1 MRPANLLHSNIFAC
15 LSGSQALHPCTIGV
29 LGSALYAGRLT
40 RYIRHAIAKIKSY
53 KQLPRKI
60 VKFFTLFFLLIYS
73 EHASFSQTIDSGTI
87 GNAAMLIDI
96 QLTSAEKDSATDGLK
111 DHMHLYEKMHH
122 YNLPNSQPYP
132 FSFTPALPGYTI
144 PTKQL
149 PVHWQLPVTS
159 LPNDINELAFYS
171 IPQLAS
177 LIKNKKISSVSLTKF
192 FLARL
197 KKWGD
202 TLECVITI
210 TEEMALQQ
218 ARQADEEIKKGI
230 YKGPLHGIPYGLKDL
245 FAVKGYKT
253 TWGSVPYKDQ
263 VIEEDAFVYTQLRN
277 AGAVLCAKLSMGEL
291 AFADRWFGGKTRN
304 PWNIKSGSSGSS
316 AGSASATVAGLLPFA
331 IGTET
336 YGSIVSP
343 SHTCGATGL
352 RPTFGSISRSGA
364 MVLSWSLDKAGPI
377 CRSAEDAAIVFY
389 YLKGTDGKDAA
400 AVERAF
406 NYTGSTNWK
415 KLRIAYAANYFKKL
429 PENAA
434 QREVIETLK
443 KAGANITATDFP
455 DSSIYPFNI
464 IGTVI
469 GAESAAAFDEL
480 TRSNKDD
487 LITRQDKNFWP
498 NGFRVSRFIPAVEY
512 INANRHR
519 YALMLAMQAFMKNYD
534 VIIAP
539 SFAGS
544 QLPITNLTGHPVV
557 CMPIAM
563 NANGLPESIT
573 LIGNLYDEATILA
586 VAKAYQD
593 ATIFNKQHPPK
604 FKE

>member
-1 MRPANLLHSNIFAC
+1 MTGKF
-15 LSGSQALHPCTIGV
+15 LSAKRLAVILYTAISIPSYSQV
-29 LGSALYAGRLT
+29 
-40 RYIRHAIAKIKSY
+40 
-53 KQLPRKI
+53 
-60 VKFFTLFFLLIYS
+60 
-73 EHASFSQTIDSGTI
+73 IDTATI
-87 GNAAMLIDI
+87 GNAATLIDI
-96 QLTSAEKDSATDGLK
+96 QLSAAEKDSATTGITANL
-111 DHMHLYEKMHH
+111 HLYEKMHR

-132 FSFTPALPGYTI
+132 FSFVPALPGYKI
-144 PTKQL
+144 PVHQL
-149 PVHWQLPVTS
+149 PVQWQLPLHTQIPTDS
-159 LPNDINELAFYS
+159 NELAFYS

-177 LIKNKKISSVSLTKF
+177 LIKSKKISSVALTRF

-202 TLECVITI
+202 TLECVITL
-210 TEEMALQQ
+210 TEELAMKQ
-218 ARQADEEIKKGI
+218 AMQADKDLAKGI
-230 YKGPLHGIPYGLKDL
+230 YKGPLQGIPYGLKDL

-263 VIEEDAFVYTQLRN
+263 VIDEDAFVYSQLKK

-291 AFADRWFGGKTRN
+291 AFADRWFGGKTKN
-304 PWNIKSGSSGSS
+304 PWNIQTGSSGSS

-352 RPTFGSISRSGA
+352 RPTFGSVSRYGA
-364 MVLSWSLDKAGPI
+364 MVLSWSLDKTGPI

-389 YLKGTDGKDAA
+389 YLKGTDGKDAS

-406 NYTGSTNWK
+406 NYTGRVNWK
-415 KLRIAYAANYFKKL
+415 KLRIVYIDNYFKTL
-429 PENAA
+429 PKNAE
-434 QREVIETLK
+434 QWEVISTLQK
-443 KAGANITATDFP
+443 LGAHITPVNFA
-455 DSSIYPFNI
+455 DSVIYPFNI

-469 GAESAAAFDEL
+469 NAESAAAFDEL
-480 TRSNKDD
+480 TRGNKDD

-498 NGFRVSRFIPAVEY
+498 NSFRVARFVPAVEY

-519 YALMLAMQAFMKNYD
+519 YALMQAMQDFMKQYD
-534 VIIAP
+534 VVIAP

-563 NANGLPESIT
+563 MPNGRPNSIT

-593 ATIFNKQHPPK
+593 ATTFNKQHPPK
-604 FKE
+604 FKKLAL

>member
-1 MRPANLLHSNIFAC
+1 MTAVTFPCYYFVATPLSKAHQDTNDGAMGKALCTNNRIEFRRRPASRIRL
-15 LSGSQALHPCTIGV
+15 V
-29 LGSALYAGRLT
+29 KYSALL
-40 RYIRHAIAKIKSY
+40 
-53 KQLPRKI
+53 LPGLLS
-60 VKFFTLFFLLIYS
+60 FLFG
-73 EHASFSQTIDSGTI
+73 FSQKIDTADIGT
-87 GNAAMLIDI
+87 ASRLIDV
-96 QLTSAEKDSATDGLK
+96 QLTAAEKDSATDGINDQLK
-111 DHMHLYEKMHH
+111 LYKKMHQH
-122 YNLPNSQPYP
+122 NLPNNEPYP

-144 PTKQL
+144 PAKQL
-149 PVHWQLPVTS
+149 PVNWQIPANTQLPD
-159 LPNDINELAFYS
+159 NRNELAFYS

-177 LIKNKKISSVSLTKF
+177 LIKNKKISSVELTKF

-202 TLECVITI
+202 TLQSVITL
-210 TEEMALQQ
+210 TEELALQQ
-218 ARQADEEIKKGI
+218 AKQADDEIKKGI

-263 VIEEDAFVYTQLRN
+263 VIDEDAFVYTQLKN

-291 AFADRWFGGKTRN
+291 AFADRWFGGKTKN
-304 PWNIKSGSSGSS
+304 PWNLQLGSSGSS

-389 YLKGTDGKDAA
+389 YLKGTDGKDAG

-406 NYTGSTNWK
+406 NYNGNANWK
-415 KLRIAYAANYFKKL
+415 TLRIAYAVNYFKTL
-429 PENAA
+429 PGNAA
-434 QREVIETLK
+434 QWEVIKTLE
-443 KAGANITATDFP
+443 KAGAHITPVDFP

-469 GAESAAAFDEL
+469 SAESAAAFDEL

-498 NGFRVSRFIPAVEY
+498 NAFRVSRFIPAVEY

-519 YALMLAMQAFMKNYD
+519 YALMLDMQAFMKNYD
-534 VIIAP
+534 VVIVP

-563 NANGLPESIT
+563 TDKGLPNSIT

-593 ATIFNKQHPPK
+593 ATNFNKIHPEK
-604 FKE
+604 FKQ